1 MRHHVDKRKLGMKT
15 PHRRAVLAN
24 LASSLI
30 MHERIETTLP
40 RAKELRRIADRLI
53 TLGKRQTLDA
63 RRRAVSMIRN
73 KDAVA
78 QLFSELCKRFEGRNG
93 GYTRIMKLGFRHG
106 DNAPMAI
113 IEYLPKAGSVSD
125 EAKGSKKSKAKA
137 KPAKKPVKAAEE
149 KAAKTV
155 EKKAKARSEKKEKP
169 AKKAAKS
176 SKEKKAKK

>member
-1 MRHHVDKRKLGMKT
+1 MKT

-40 RAKELRRIADRLI
+40 RAKELRRIADRLV

-78 QLFSELCKRFEGRNG
+78 QLFGELCKRFEGRNG

-113 IEYLPKAGSVSD
+113 IEYLPKAGAVSD

-155 EKKAKARSEKKEKP
+155 EKKAKAKSEKKEKP
-169 AKKAAKS
+169 AKKTAKS